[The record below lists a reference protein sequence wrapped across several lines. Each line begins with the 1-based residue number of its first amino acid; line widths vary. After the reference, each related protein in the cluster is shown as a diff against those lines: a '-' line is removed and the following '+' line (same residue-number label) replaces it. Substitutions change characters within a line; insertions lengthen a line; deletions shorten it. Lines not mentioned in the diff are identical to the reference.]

1 METKKVQK
9 EKRRKAKAEVKERTL
24 KKKEAE
30 RVNHKVNY
38 RQQVR

>member
-1 METKKVQK
+1 METK
-9 EKRRKAKAEVKERTL
+9 KRRKAKAEVKERTL

-30 RVNHKVNY
+30 RVNHKVNH